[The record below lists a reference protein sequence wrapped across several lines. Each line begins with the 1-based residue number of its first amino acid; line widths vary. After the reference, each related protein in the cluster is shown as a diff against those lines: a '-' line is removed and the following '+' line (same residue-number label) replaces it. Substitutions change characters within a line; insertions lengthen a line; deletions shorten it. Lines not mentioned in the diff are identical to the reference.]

1 MGQKNIIAIFDCR
14 TEITFQGRFECIN
27 RRIITGI
34 FQCSAKCGAEGIGL
48 WKAASLFNIKCNWI
62 FKLFSPNRLQANLR
76 FLLRFGDSS
85 GVTIPVSTNRNT
97 QLFAGCIV
105 STELV
110 INLRSFFAIA
120 CPQNRKIYQPRCFYF
135 FPINYALCIG
145 YVIPFKRFFVS
156 GSDFSIPKY
165 L

>member
-1 MGQKNIIAIFDCR
+1 MCHSFLCCTYIVNLSIFDCR

-48 WKAASLFNIKCNWI
+48 LKAAKLFDVERNRI
-62 FKLFSPNRLQANLR
+62 FKLLSSNCLQANLC
-76 FLLRFGDSS
+76 FLLCFCGS
-85 GVTIPVSTNRNT
+85 GSITIPVNADRNT

-105 STELV
+105 SIELV

-120 CPQNRKIYQPRCFYF
+120 CSQNRKIHQP
-135 FPINYALCIG
+135 
-145 YVIPFKRFFVS
+145 
-156 GSDFSIPKY
+156 
-165 L
+165 